1 MKEIELLRTKN
12 PSLTIFDVRDE
23 AFGEYGVVLGGYDTS
38 DIIEEAN
45 KLEMPKEGSVYLASV
60 EAFEGL
66 SIAEKIK
73 DEIFGTLDT
82 QVGYCYGHSN
92 YLNALEWHCCSELNI
107 AVTPLVLM
115 LAKRSDIKNGR
126 LDSSLVKTFF
136 VPAGTVIEVFAT
148 TLHFCPIEVSESGFG
163 CVVGLLKGTNLPH
176 ELEREDKLLFRQNKW
191 LLTHVQNENLI
202 ARGCVSGIDGENYK
216 LLY

>member
-92 YLNALEWHCCSELNI
+92 YLSLWTRHAYGRRNGQVLLVARPQTCC
-107 AVTPLVLM
+107 
-115 LAKRSDIKNGR
+115 
-126 LDSSLVKTFF
+126 
-136 VPAGTVIEVFAT
+136 
-148 TLHFCPIEVSESGFG
+148 
-163 CVVGLLKGTNLPH
+163 CVVSPSL
-176 ELEREDKLLFRQNKW
+176 
-191 LLTHVQNENLI
+191 
-202 ARGCVSGIDGENYK
+202 
-216 LLY
+216 